1 MRSQPHSLEREKIIA
16 EAIGGLVAELR
27 LVDPLDYAAF
37 LRLDLHGNLAD
48 IVQSAAELYFA
59 PGFIELG
66 QGGQASLSW
75 GAPPEID
82 LDLVM
87 RPAGVAIHFLLRLKA
102 EAAEVRL
109 AYISFDDPSDDPA
122 ANTRFMREA
131 IAKYRLGKPSAD
143 KARPEEATRRMFG

>member
-1 MRSQPHSLEREKIIA
+1 MRKQPHSLEREKIIA
-16 EAIGGLVAELR
+16 EAIGGLVGELR

-66 QGGQASLSW
+66 QGGQVSLSW
-75 GAPPEID
+75 SEPPEID

-87 RPAGVAIHFLLRLKA
+87 RPAGVTVHFLLRLKA
-102 EAAEVRL
+102 ESAEVRL
-109 AYISFDDPSDDPA
+109 AYISFDNPSDDPA
-122 ANTRFMREA
+122 ENTRFMRDA
-131 IAKYRLGKPSAD
+131 IAKYRIGRHPAD
-143 KARPEEATRRMFG
+143 RDQAAESPRRMFG